1 MKCSSILQGTGLV
14 SRIRTNAQ
22 DPWQAV
28 WTIKLLSK
36 QKQPH
41 DGPGSRQAS
50 LYSIKSGLKV
60 GKGDQGCWGQVRGRP
75 TILRFSQ
82 PRFWLK
88 EKRQVSEYHTYPL
101 SWLTNFFFLTF
112 HFLDFEM
119 KREKNNIFKKIYNI
133 YKKLIMLT
141 VSWEN
146 WVCRRAGREMHVSRY
161 ALRDHVNFTI
171 GM

>member
-14 SRIRTNAQ
+14 SCIRTNAQ

-28 WTIKLLSK
+28 WTMKLLSK

-50 LYSIKSGLKV
+50 LYSMKSGLKV
-60 GKGDQGCWGQVRGRP
+60 GKGDQGCWGRLGADPQSSDSPNKDFSLKRNVRSLNI
-75 TILRFSQ
+75 TC
-82 PRFWLK
+82 
-88 EKRQVSEYHTYPL
+88 TYYPDSL
-101 SWLTNFFFLTF
+101 IFFLTF
-112 HFLDFEM
+112 HFLYFEM

-146 WVCRRAGREMHVSRY
+146 WVCRRAGREMRVSPY
-161 ALRDHVNFTI
+161 VLRDHVNFTI
-171 GM
+171 GI